1 MPFPSQCMPHAG
13 SVHLCRMSTFIVFLL
28 RSSEMHCT
36 CTFKIHQNSTNPCIV
51 RVCVLH
57 LSFRACK
64 CTCCKV
70 FQQSLDCILRC
81 CKRHIWQPSF
91 LKLWWSVMDAKKIKE
106 VDCRRS
112 NDFPL
117 KRLEETG
124 RKQHPKVDK
133 NCLGILPYSFE
144 CNVSAPSSKAPISC
158 YAIACWVLFPTR
170 IWKLLLHRFQ
180 FLLPKR
186 WSTMGEG
193 RTSTRVRVRMSH
205 IF

>member
-51 RVCVLH
+51 RVCILH

-70 FQQSLDCILRC
+70 FQQVLIASCGAVNDIFDSHLFWNCDD
-81 CKRHIWQPSF
+81 
-91 LKLWWSVMDAKKIKE
+91 LWWMQRKSKK

-133 NCLGILPYSFE
+133 NCFGD
-144 CNVSAPSSKAPISC
+144 
-158 YAIACWVLFPTR
+158 PTV
-170 IWKLLLHRFQ
+170 F
-180 FLLPKR
+180 
-186 WSTMGEG
+186 
-193 RTSTRVRVRMSH
+193 VRMQCLCALQQGTHFMLCYCMLGPLPHSH
-205 IF
+205 LKAAVAPLSVSPSKKVKHDGWGKN

>member
-13 SVHLCRMSTFIVFLL
+13 SVHLCKMSTFIVFLL

-36 CTFKIHQNSTNPCIV
+36 CTFKIHQSSTNPCIV
-51 RVCVLH
+51 RVCILH

-70 FQQSLDCILRC
+70 FQQSLPTYLTAAFS
-81 CKRHIWQPSF
+81 QT
-91 LKLWWSVMDAKKIKE
+91 VMDAKKINE

-133 NCLGILPYSFE
+133 NCLGILPCSFE

-158 YAIACWVLFPTR
+158 YAIACRVLFPTR
-170 IWKLLLHRFQ
+170 I
-180 FLLPKR
+180 
-186 WSTMGEG
+186 
-193 RTSTRVRVRMSH
+193 
-205 IF
+205 